1 VLLHPSSLP
10 GPGPIG
16 ELGAYAH
23 AFLEWMSHAG
33 LDTWQVLPLHPVGPG
48 ASPYS
53 SPSAFAGDPR
63 LVAVEALVA
72 DGLVDPVAMPWGL
85 DVVDVDAVEAWK
97 WPLVRAAAARIGDS
111 AEVKAWAQSQAW
123 LESWALYAAVAETEG
138 HNEWWTWKEAKASS
152 HREAI
157 AVHVAVQYLFERQ
170 WTALRDAARVRGIRI
185 VGDVPIFVTRDAC
198 DVWTSPRLW
207 RLDAS
212 HAPDP
217 VSGVPPDYFSP
228 TGQRWG
234 SPIYDWQAHAD
245 SGFAWWRARLQ
256 RELALCDAVRLD
268 HFRGFAAS
276 WAIPAAEPD
285 ARKGEWVPGPG
296 RALFDAL
303 AQELGSLPLW
313 AEDLGEITPDVE
325 SLRDELGLPGMKVL
339 QFAFGTDAAHP
350 FLPHNF
356 GHDRW
361 IAYTGTHDN
370 DTAAGWYKSADET
383 TRHRFRVYTGRD
395 GSDPAWA
402 LMREAWA
409 SVAGTAIAPMQDV
422 LKLGSDARMNT
433 PGAASGN
440 WGWRMRELPWQVCAP
455 LREMGE
461 AFGRVQA

>member
-1 VLLHPSSLP
+1 
-10 GPGPIG
+10 
-16 ELGAYAH
+16 
-23 AFLEWMSHAG
+23 MSHAG

-63 LVAVEALVA
+63 LISVDALVA
-72 DGLVDPVAMPWGL
+72 EGVIEPVAMPWGL
-85 DVVDVDAVEAWK
+85 DSVDVESVDTWK
-97 WPLVRAAAARIGDS
+97 WPLVREAAARLAGSD
-111 AEVKAWAQSQAW
+111 EVKVWARTQDWLDAWAR
-123 LESWALYAAVAETEG
+123 YAAMAEAQG
-138 HNEWWTWKEAKASS
+138 NNEWWTWPLVDAST
-152 HREAI
+152 HREAV

-185 VGDVPIFVTRDAC
+185 VGDVPIFVTHDAC
-198 DVWTSPRLW
+198 DVWSAPKLW
-207 RLDAS
+207 KLDA
-212 HAPDP
+212 AMTPDP

-234 SPIYDWQAHAD
+234 SPMYDWQAHAE
-245 SGFAWWRARLQ
+245 SGFAWWRARLK
-256 RELALCDAVRLD
+256 RELSLCDAVRLD
-268 HFRGFAAS
+268 HFRGFAAA

-285 ARKGEWVPGPG
+285 ARNGQWVPGPG

-303 AQELGSLPLW
+303 AAELGSLPLW

-325 SLRDELGLPGMKVL
+325 ALRDDLGLPGMKIL
-339 QFAFGTDAAHP
+339 QFAFGTTAAHP

-356 GHDRW
+356 AHDRW

-370 DTAAGWYKSADET
+370 DTAVGWYKSADET
-383 TRHRFRVYTGRD
+383 SRHRFRVYSGRD

-409 SVAGTAIAPMQDV
+409 SVAGTAMAPMQDV

-433 PGAASGN
+433 PGVAKGN
-440 WGWRMRELPWQVCAP
+440 WGWRLRELPWQVCTP

-461 AFGRVQA
+461 AFGRL